1 MGSPSNKQLKNQFT
15 RDDVDILSKQSLY
28 NGFFNMTKITF
39 RHKLFNGGWS
49 ENIDRELFE
58 RGHAVALLPY
68 DPITDKVI
76 LIEQVRVGAL
86 ESDNPWQYEIVAG
99 MIDKDQTSEQ
109 VAIRE
114 ADEEAG
120 IKVSNLEK
128 ISSFYPSSGGCTEQL
143 DVFIGCTDASKATG
157 IHGLDDE
164 NEDIRVHVFT
174 REEAYAL
181 VTSGIIENAASIIA
195 LQWLEL
201 NISRLRSQWNM

>member
-143 DVFIGCTDASKATG
+143 DVFIGFTDASKATG

>member
-143 DVFIGCTDASKATG
+143 DVFIGFTDASKATG

-195 LQWLEL
+195 LQWVEL
-201 NISRLRSQWNM
+201 NISRLRSQRNM

>member
-49 ENIDRELFE
+49 DNIDRELFE

-128 ISSFYPSSGGCTEQL
+128 ISSFYPSSGGSTEQL
-143 DVFIGCTDASKATG
+143 DVFIGFTDASKATG

>member
-28 NGFFNMTKITF
+28 HGFFNMTKITF

-128 ISSFYPSSGGCTEQL
+128 ISSFYPSSGGCTEKL
-143 DVFIGCTDASKATG
+143 DVFIGFTDASKATG

>member
-1 MGSPSNKQLKNQFT
+1 MGSSSNRQLKNQFT

-49 ENIDRELFE
+49 EYIDRELFE

-128 ISSFYPSSGGCTEQL
+128 ISNFYPSSGGCTEQL

>member
-49 ENIDRELFE
+49 DNIDRELFE

-143 DVFIGCTDASKATG
+143 DVFIGFTDASKATG

>member
-49 ENIDRELFE
+49 DNIDRELFE

-128 ISSFYPSSGGCTEQL
+128 ISSFYPSSGGCTEKL
-143 DVFIGCTDASKATG
+143 DVFIGFTDASKATG

>member
-143 DVFIGCTDASKATG
+143 DVFIGFTDASKATG

-195 LQWLEL
+195 LQWVEL

>member
-1 MGSPSNKQLKNQFT
+1 MGSSSNRQLKNQFT

-49 ENIDRELFE
+49 EYIDRELFE

-143 DVFIGCTDASKATG
+143 DVFIGFTDASKATG

>member
-1 MGSPSNKQLKNQFT
+1 MGSLSNKQLKNQFT

-28 NGFFNMTKITF
+28 HGFFNMTKITF

-99 MIDKDQTSEQ
+99 MIDKDQASEQ

-128 ISSFYPSSGGCTEQL
+128 ISSFYPSSGGCTEKL
-143 DVFIGCTDASKATG
+143 DVFIGFTDASKATG